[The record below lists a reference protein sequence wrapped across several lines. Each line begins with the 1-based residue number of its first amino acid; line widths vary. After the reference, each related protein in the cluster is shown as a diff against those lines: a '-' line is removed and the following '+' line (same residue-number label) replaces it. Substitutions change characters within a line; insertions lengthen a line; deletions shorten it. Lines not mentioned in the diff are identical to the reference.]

1 MNVLKKS
8 GTPSDDAVAKLIGV
22 GQPLMACKIRLCKS
36 ADGLIRAN
44 RPKAAPNSKSQMKVE
59 AAVV

>member
-8 GTPSDDAVAKLIGV
+8 GTPSDDAVARLIGI
-22 GQPLMACKIRLCKS
+22 GQPLMVCKIRLCKS

-44 RPKAAPNSKSQMKVE
+44 KPKAAPKVKAE
-59 AAVV
+59 AVAQVAN